1 MSVRRAGGALLVL
14 LGVFGC
20 EAKAPPPGPGVV
32 ARMGGVDLRLDQF
45 EAHLDRALAERE
57 ETLNSEA
64 LSRLF
69 DQFLTETL
77 LTRLAVDRALV
88 PAGVG
93 AAEAADALLGS
104 EPVGTPGEAE
114 LQAWFEA
121 HREELRRPERVELAQ
136 ILTSD
141 RITAERA
148 RREVAAGADFTE
160 VARRLSEDPAAD
172 TGGQHGVFAREDLPT
187 AFADIVFQLPEG
199 GLSEVI
205 AADYGFHVFRVLR
218 RFPAA
223 EPTAAAVRQE
233 AMARLRAER
242 ADAALARL
250 VGEARSRYAVEVFD
264 RSLPF
269 AYRGDFPTSRPYEKR

>member
-1 MSVRRAGGALLVL
+1 VRSRRAAAALFVL
-14 LGVFGC
+14 LGVLGC

-32 ARMGGVDLRLDQF
+32 ARVGGADVHLARF

-57 ETLNSEA
+57 ETLSSEA

-77 LTRLAVDRALV
+77 LVQLAVDRALV
-88 PAGVG
+88 PAGAG

-104 EPVGTPGEAE
+104 EPVGTPSEAE
-114 LQAWFEA
+114 VQDWFEA
-121 HREELRRPERVELAQ
+121 HRDELRRPERVELAQ

-148 RREVAAGADFTE
+148 RREIAGGADFAA
-160 VARRLSEDPAAD
+160 VAQRLSEDPAAD
-172 TGGQHGVFAREDLPT
+172 SGGQHGVFAREDLPT

-218 RFPAA
+218 RFPAE
-223 EPTAAAVRQE
+223 EPTAVAVRQE

-250 VGEARSRYAVEVFD
+250 VDEARSRYAVEVFD